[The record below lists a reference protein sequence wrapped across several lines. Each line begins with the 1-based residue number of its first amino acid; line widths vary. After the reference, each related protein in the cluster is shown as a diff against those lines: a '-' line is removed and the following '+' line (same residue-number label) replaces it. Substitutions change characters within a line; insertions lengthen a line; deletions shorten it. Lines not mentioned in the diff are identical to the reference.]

1 MDQMTKF
8 SKRLDTNLESYTKN
22 GMKVENEPAY
32 IASKNNF
39 QAMTISFLTTYL
51 SKEYK
56 NFANNKPSKLKT
68 NENGVL
74 AVLTPDEIQTN
85 LKKGMYNEGDIVPV
99 VMNKRN
105 GNWIY
110 SGYNKFGQN
119 IISLPPKKDN

>member
-1 MDQMTKF
+1 
-8 SKRLDTNLESYTKN
+8 
-22 GMKVENEPAY
+22 MKVENEPAY

-68 NENGVL
+68 NDNGVL